1 MAFFNRIGG
10 AAFGAAML
18 LGAGLCAP
26 PAQAA
31 YIVTLAQVGSNVVA
45 TGSGTIDLAA
55 LTLVRGSVPFPPT
68 ILPAGGIILTG
79 GAPASFDVYQ
89 SVTGPTSFGS
99 GIEANAGSSSG
110 DDVGIYRNEFVL
122 VPAGYVSGDTLA
134 SSATW
139 DGKTFASLGATPGS
153 YVWNWGSGPTAD
165 SFTLDIGV
173 PEPSGVLLLAL
184 PVGLVGLLSLRPRR
198 PNSRPV

>member
-1 MAFFNRIGG
+1 M
-10 AAFGAAML
+10 
-18 LGAGLCAP
+18 
-26 PAQAA
+26 
-31 YIVTLAQVGSNVVA
+31 TLAQVGPNVVA

-55 LTLVRGSVPFPPT
+55 LTFVSGSVLFPT
-68 ILPAGGIILTG
+68 SILPRGGVILTG

-110 DDVGIYRNEFVL
+110 DDVGIYRNEFVF

-139 DGKTFASLGATPGS
+139 DGETFASLGATPGS

-165 SFTLDIGV
+165 SLTLDIGV
-173 PEPSGVLLLAL
+173 PEPASILLLAMPL
-184 PVGLVGLLSLRPRR
+184 GLVGLLALRPRR
-198 PNSRPV
+198 PASQPVET